1 MKRKLIDELKEGI
14 EFLKQR
20 DINPVIHSIDV
31 AGEHYLSIWVEE
43 GKIRLMKY
51 NGDKF
56 IIDEKALP
64 DLIDIL
70 IKLQN
75 E

>member
-1 MKRKLIDELKEGI
+1 M
-14 EFLKQR
+14 
-20 DINPVIHSIDV
+20 
-31 AGEHYLSIWVEE
+31 EE
-43 GKIRLMKY
+43 GEICLMKD
-51 NGDKF
+51 GEKF

-64 DLIDIL
+64 DLVDIL

>member
-14 EFLKQR
+14 EFLGKR
-20 DINPVIHSIDV
+20 DINPVMHSIDV
-31 AGEHYLSIWVEE
+31 DGEHYLSLWMEE
-43 GKIRLMKY
+43 GEICLMKDS
-51 NGDKF
+51 DKF

-64 DLIDIL
+64 DLVDIL